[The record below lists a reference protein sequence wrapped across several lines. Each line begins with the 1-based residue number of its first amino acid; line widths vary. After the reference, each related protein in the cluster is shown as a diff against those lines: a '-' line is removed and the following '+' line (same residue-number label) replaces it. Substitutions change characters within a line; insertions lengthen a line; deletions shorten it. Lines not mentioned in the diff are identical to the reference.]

1 MGCGARKLVPMRS
14 YADEVDVN
22 LDVLCATM
30 VNMFAGHINNIDIV
44 CRAQR
49 RS

>member
-1 MGCGARKLVPMRS
+1 MEHANLSQCDLIL
-14 YADEVDVN
+14 ADEVDVN

-30 VNMFAGHINNIDIV
+30 VNMFGGHINNIDIV

>member
-1 MGCGARKLVPMRS
+1 MEHVNLFQCDLL
-14 YADEVDVN
+14 ADEVDVN

-44 CRAQR
+44 CRAKR